1 MTRLDDSI
9 LAACTEMM
17 RAAAVI
23 EALPVRSGGCAGG
36 SVAIPSDLRDIL
48 CAQMRTFAQ
57 LVDQLALALGGEK

>member
-1 MTRLDDSI
+1 MTKLDDSI

-17 RAAAVI
+17 RAAAATQAV
-23 EALPVRSGGCAGG
+23 PTRSGY
-36 SVAIPSDLRDIL
+36 VAIPADLRDIL